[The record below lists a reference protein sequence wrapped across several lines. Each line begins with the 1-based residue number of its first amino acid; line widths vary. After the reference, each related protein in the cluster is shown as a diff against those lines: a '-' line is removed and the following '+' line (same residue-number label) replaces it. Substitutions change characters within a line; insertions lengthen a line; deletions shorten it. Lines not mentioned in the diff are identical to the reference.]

1 MFEKNDLEKAFSK
14 AMSIVNSGHP
24 IRNYRKFV
32 KDEAGA
38 MEVKAVVGLLVVGL
52 LIIYVAPN
60 IITSFVNQSTE
71 GWPAWANGLFTVMA
85 IIIFV
90 GFVYIATKQMD

>member
-1 MFEKNDLEKAFSK
+1 MMKIDLKECMVK
-14 AMSIVNSGHP
+14 AMNIVNSGHP
-24 IRNYRKFV
+24 IRGLRSLS
-32 KDEAGA
+32 KDESGA

-60 IITSFVNQSTE
+60 IITSFVYQSTE